1 MTAPQTPR
9 LMLYGRAWCH
19 LCEEMQ
25 VALEPL
31 LAEFDMPVEVVDI
44 DTDAELE
51 ARYDE
56 LVPVLVWDGQELC
69 RYRLDAAHVRA
80 VLESYRASR

>member
-1 MTAPQTPR
+1 M
-9 LMLYGRAWCH
+9 
-19 LCEEMQ
+19 
-25 VALEPL
+25 ALEPL
-31 LAEFDMPVEVVDI
+31 LAEFGMQVEVVDI

-56 LVPVLVWDGQELC
+56 LVPVLVWGGQELS

-80 VLESYRASR
+80 VLERYRASR